1 MRAGGDYLL
10 EANRRGRIENV
21 KINRRPLDLK
31 NGKYEDRL
39 FLQFLLLVMVPLI
52 IMGVLSYQIY
62 VQGETKRNRQ
72 ALESYGESVSI
83 EYDNLFSSIR
93 EYYLDSTSNTTFK
106 WMLEQQ
112 KVPYSNYTEVR
123 QAQNLLKGNYFM
135 TKYISLYN
143 FINVREGWILN
154 NYGMYPYDYLKN
166 YEETDQFLEEQKKVP
181 LSVYWLNRTG
191 VPAPYDKTVKE
202 SRMVDTSGEIL
213 VIKQQDSSGNL
224 IYLLTV
230 QVNTNALLNISQS
243 YKKMGYDVAVLS
255 NGSMLME
262 TNPDFTESYLR
273 RSGTEG
279 QSDQQI
285 YRSPEGRRYRV
296 AVKEAGSHGL
306 TYITGY
312 DMAKMKRGGIVFVFA
327 ALGVM
332 LLFGVILAV
341 LKAAAVRFSQPI
353 LLLQK
358 FVDDQNVQI
367 KELFVANLVKGGLSP
382 ERITETKK
390 KYQMESWQSYRMIG
404 ISRKPKADEGEITLQ
419 ERERQ
424 NRELLSGL
432 PEAVRESFYIV
443 PIIYEHCI
451 IFMIGENDDIA
462 LDDKTAL
469 VYKRIKDHA
478 EEMYG
483 CHIAFGI
490 SRPFHDL
497 THTRKAYEES
507 SEALHSQNHNREEGI
522 SSLVLYDD
530 YSLMAPVNN
539 VYDLIMENELIN
551 AVDSCKEEEARRLL
565 ELILGRLE
573 MKGAS
578 GIERN
583 FYVTRLLTAIVDV
596 LTKASLPIND
606 VFDSEQYNI
615 LIKAA
620 QIYDKKQ
627 LIQFVMDEIIR
638 PITHSL
644 TAFRQSGASDIV
656 KQVTAMIKESRGNIT
671 LNECADALNYQPNYV
686 SKVLKKE
693 RGVTFTDMV
702 SEEKLKVAKY
712 MLLTS
717 DLSVAEIS
725 EKLQY
730 NNVQNFIRFFKNHE
744 ETTPSAFRKKH
755 KEG

>member
-1 MRAGGDYLL
+1 M
-10 EANRRGRIENV
+10 
-21 KINRRPLDLK
+21 
-31 NGKYEDRL
+31 
-39 FLQFLLLVMVPLI
+39 
-52 IMGVLSYQIY
+52 
-62 VQGETKRNRQ
+62 
-72 ALESYGESVSI
+72 
-83 EYDNLFSSIR
+83 
-93 EYYLDSTSNTTFK
+93 
-106 WMLEQQ
+106 
-112 KVPYSNYTEVR
+112 
-123 QAQNLLKGNYFM
+123 
-135 TKYISLYN
+135 
-143 FINVREGWILN
+143 
-154 NYGMYPYDYLKN
+154 
-166 YEETDQFLEEQKKVP
+166 
-181 LSVYWLNRTG
+181 
-191 VPAPYDKTVKE
+191 
-202 SRMVDTSGEIL
+202 
-213 VIKQQDSSGNL
+213 
-224 IYLLTV
+224 
-230 QVNTNALLNISQS
+230 
-243 YKKMGYDVAVLS
+243 
-255 NGSMLME
+255 
-262 TNPDFTESYLR
+262 
-273 RSGTEG
+273 
-279 QSDQQI
+279 
-285 YRSPEGRRYRV
+285 
-296 AVKEAGSHGL
+296 AVKEAGIHGL

-312 DMAKMKRGGIVFVFA
+312 DMEKMKRGGIVFVFA

-341 LKAAAVRFSQPI
+341 LKAAAVKFSQPI

-382 ERITETKK
+382 ERIAETKR

-404 ISRKPKADEGEITLQ
+404 ISRKPKPDEGEITPE

-424 NRELLSGL
+424 NRELLAGL
-432 PEAVRESFYIV
+432 PEEVRESFYIV
-443 PIIYEHCI
+443 PILYEHCI
-451 IFMIGENDDIA
+451 LFMIGENDDIA

-478 EEMYG
+478 EETYG

-507 SEALHSQNHNREEGI
+507 SEALHSRNHNREEGI

-551 AVDSCKEEEARRLL
+551 AVDSCNEEEAERLL

-596 LTKASLPIND
+596 LTRASLPLND
-606 VFDSEQYNI
+606 VFDSEQHNI

-627 LIQFVMDEIIR
+627 LIRYVMDEIVR
-638 PITHSL
+638 PITRSL

-671 LNECADALNYQPNYV
+671 LNECADALSYQPNYV

-693 RGVTFTDMV
+693 KGVTFTDMV

-744 ETTPSAFRKKH
+744 EITPSAFRKKH